1 MCNLGNCYYDGM
13 GVIKDLN
20 TARVWF
26 TRAAET
32 GDVDSKAALGLML
45 LKAEGGPMDAKRGI
59 ALWEESSGEGHPV
72 ARSNLKELERVLG
85 SARFTKEPRSSAK
98 I

>member
-26 TRAAET
+26 TRAAEK

-45 LKAEGGPMDAKRGI
+45 LKAEGGPMDAKPGI
-59 ALWEESSGEGHPV
+59 ALWEESSESAIEGNPV
-72 ARSNLKELERVLG
+72 RLFFCGWWEYKLDL
-85 SARFTKEPRSSAK
+85 T
-98 I
+98 